1 MVAAAL
7 VINFSKGTNPFT
19 ETTLLHLKTKN
30 VDGLKRNSVVLMAGV
45 PVGSIS
51 AIHLDT
57 DTGIVTLDAK
67 IKAEY
72 QIRDRR
78 QVLHRDRRFSR
89 RQIHRRHPRRRT
101 SSRRSRTA
109 LTVICQESFD
119 LVRAARS
126 ATDLMDELKTV
137 ASQITNIV
145 NRIDSKLLDEQT
157 LTNLAAGLSNL
168 REISAEAS
176 ATIAGVN
183 QLILTN
189 TPPINAAIENV
200 VTFSEQL
207 KNAGGDLQNLINTNS
222 VVIDESLA
230 NIKKTTESLHNLVAA
245 AEQGKGL
252 AGKLFSDEELAS
264 NFSLLSSNLV
274 DVSVKLNRGGL
285 WSILWADKNNR
296 RRQTHETQADH
307 WPQPPLM
314 AKPTDIRAAAAELFF
329 LPVETRVPLK
339 FGPETLTHV
348 TCARARLTVRLA
360 NGGTATGWG
369 ETPLSVQWVWPSA
382 LPYEPRHQALKEFL
396 HPPGQS
402 VGGIRRPGPFAG
414 TGPRLPANRTAQAAR
429 RLQRRKPRRRTD
441 AVARRA
447 RMLLALRHRA
457 ARRAWPSTWPAD
469 LRDVHARVPQPRPW
483 PVPRAGQRLRHQ
495 LRRSVP

>member
-1 MVAAAL
+1 MKEKQEWKVGLFLAISLVVAASL
-7 VINFSKGTNPFT
+7 VINFSKGINPFT

-51 AIHLDT
+51 GIHLNT

-72 QIRDRR
+72 QIRADAK
-78 QVLHRDRRFSR
+78 FF
-89 RQIHRRHPRRRT
+89 IE
-101 SSRRSRTA
+101 TA
-109 LTVICQESFD
+109 GFLGDKYIGVIPGDNKLPPLENRATVICQESFD

-176 ATIAGVN
+176 ATIDGVN

-207 KNAGGDLQNLINTNS
+207 KDAGGDMQNLVASNS
-222 VVIDESLA
+222 VIIDESLT
-230 NIKKTTESLHNLVAA
+230 NIKATTESLRNLVTA

-252 AGKLFSDEELAS
+252 AGKLLSDEELAS
-264 NFSLLSSNLV
+264 NFSMLSSNLV

-285 WSILWADKNNR
+285 WSILWADKNKDDDKPTKLRPTIGPNR
-296 RRQTHETQADH
+296 R
-307 WPQPPLM
+307 
-314 AKPTDIRAAAAELFF
+314 
-329 LPVETRVPLK
+329 
-339 FGPETLTHV
+339 
-348 TCARARLTVRLA
+348 
-360 NGGTATGWG
+360 
-369 ETPLSVQWVWPSA
+369 
-382 LPYEPRHQALKEFL
+382 
-396 HPPGQS
+396 
-402 VGGIRRPGPFAG
+402 
-414 TGPRLPANRTAQAAR
+414 
-429 RLQRRKPRRRTD
+429 
-441 AVARRA
+441 
-447 RMLLALRHRA
+447 
-457 ARRAWPSTWPAD
+457 
-469 LRDVHARVPQPRPW
+469 
-483 PVPRAGQRLRHQ
+483 
-495 LRRSVP
+495 

>member
-1 MVAAAL
+1 MKTKTEWKVGLFLAVSLVVAAAL
-7 VINFSKGTNPFT
+7 VVNFSKGTNPFT
-19 ETTLLHLKTKN
+19 KTTLLHLTTKN

-45 PVGSIS
+45 PVGKIS

-72 QIRDRR
+72 PIRADAK
-78 QVLHRDRRFSR
+78 FF
-89 RQIHRRHPRRRT
+89 IE
-101 SSRRSRTA
+101 TA
-109 LTVICQESFD
+109 GFLGDKYIGVIPGANELPPLNNGDTRACEESFD
-119 LVRAARS
+119 LVRTARS

-207 KNAGGDLQNLINTNS
+207 KDAGSDLQSLINTNS
-222 VVIDESLA
+222 IVIDESLG
-230 NIKKTTESLHNLVAA
+230 NIKNTTESLHNLVAA

-264 NFSLLSSNLV
+264 NFSMLSSNLV
-274 DVSVKLNRGGL
+274 EVSTKLNRSGL
-285 WSILWADKNNR
+285 WGILWKNKEKKPDDDTPSKPNRPGARNR
-296 RRQTHETQADH
+296 R
-307 WPQPPLM
+307 
-314 AKPTDIRAAAAELFF
+314 
-329 LPVETRVPLK
+329 
-339 FGPETLTHV
+339 
-348 TCARARLTVRLA
+348 
-360 NGGTATGWG
+360 
-369 ETPLSVQWVWPSA
+369 
-382 LPYEPRHQALKEFL
+382 
-396 HPPGQS
+396 
-402 VGGIRRPGPFAG
+402 
-414 TGPRLPANRTAQAAR
+414 
-429 RLQRRKPRRRTD
+429 
-441 AVARRA
+441 
-447 RMLLALRHRA
+447 
-457 ARRAWPSTWPAD
+457 
-469 LRDVHARVPQPRPW
+469 
-483 PVPRAGQRLRHQ
+483 
-495 LRRSVP
+495 

>member
-1 MVAAAL
+1 MKANKEWKVGLFLAVSLVVAAAL

-45 PVGSIS
+45 PVGKIS

-67 IKAEY
+67 IKAQY
-72 QIRDRR
+72 QIRADAK
-78 QVLHRDRRFSR
+78 FF
-89 RQIHRRHPRRRT
+89 IE
-101 SSRRSRTA
+101 TA
-109 LTVICQESFD
+109 GFLGDKYIGVIPGDNKLPPLENGATVVCQESFD

-176 ATIAGVN
+176 ATIAAVN

-200 VTFSEQL
+200 VTFSGQL
-207 KNAGGDLQNLINTNS
+207 KDAGTDLRSLISTNR

-230 NIKKTTESLHNLVAA
+230 NIKETTESLRNLVAA

-252 AGKLFSDEELAS
+252 AGKLFSDEELAR
-264 NFSLLSSNLV
+264 NFSMLSSNLV
-274 DVSVKLNRGGL
+274 DVSAKLNRGGL
-285 WSILWADKNNR
+285 WGILWADKNKNTDDGKPTKLRPAGGRNR
-296 RRQTHETQADH
+296 R
-307 WPQPPLM
+307 
-314 AKPTDIRAAAAELFF
+314 
-329 LPVETRVPLK
+329 
-339 FGPETLTHV
+339 
-348 TCARARLTVRLA
+348 
-360 NGGTATGWG
+360 
-369 ETPLSVQWVWPSA
+369 
-382 LPYEPRHQALKEFL
+382 
-396 HPPGQS
+396 
-402 VGGIRRPGPFAG
+402 
-414 TGPRLPANRTAQAAR
+414 
-429 RLQRRKPRRRTD
+429 
-441 AVARRA
+441 
-447 RMLLALRHRA
+447 
-457 ARRAWPSTWPAD
+457 
-469 LRDVHARVPQPRPW
+469 
-483 PVPRAGQRLRHQ
+483 
-495 LRRSVP
+495 

>member
-1 MVAAAL
+1 MKAKKEWKVGLFLAIALVVTAAL

-19 ETTLLHLKTKN
+19 ETTLLHLTTKN

-45 PVGSIS
+45 PVGRIS

-67 IKAEY
+67 IKAQY
-72 QIRDRR
+72 LIRADAK
-78 QVLHRDRRFSR
+78 FF
-89 RQIHRRHPRRRT
+89 IE
-101 SSRRSRTA
+101 TA
-109 LTVICQESFD
+109 GFLGDKYIGVIPSDNKLPPLKNGATVICQESFD

-207 KNAGGDLQNLINTNS
+207 KDAGGDMQNLVATNS

-230 NIKKTTESLHNLVAA
+230 NIKATTESLRNLVAA
-245 AEQGKGL
+245 AERGEGL
-252 AGKLFSDEELAS
+252 AGKLFSDQELAQNLS
-264 NFSLLSSNLV
+264 VLSSNLV
-274 DVSVKLNRGGL
+274 EVSTKLNKGGL
-285 WSILWADKNNR
+285 WGILWKDKPKKPDDEKPKNLRSPASRNR
-296 RRQTHETQADH
+296 R
-307 WPQPPLM
+307 
-314 AKPTDIRAAAAELFF
+314 
-329 LPVETRVPLK
+329 
-339 FGPETLTHV
+339 
-348 TCARARLTVRLA
+348 
-360 NGGTATGWG
+360 
-369 ETPLSVQWVWPSA
+369 
-382 LPYEPRHQALKEFL
+382 
-396 HPPGQS
+396 
-402 VGGIRRPGPFAG
+402 
-414 TGPRLPANRTAQAAR
+414 
-429 RLQRRKPRRRTD
+429 
-441 AVARRA
+441 
-447 RMLLALRHRA
+447 
-457 ARRAWPSTWPAD
+457 
-469 LRDVHARVPQPRPW
+469 
-483 PVPRAGQRLRHQ
+483 
-495 LRRSVP
+495 

>member
-1 MVAAAL
+1 MKAKKEWKVGLFLAIALVVTAAL

-19 ETTLLHLKTKN
+19 ETTLLHLTTKN

-45 PVGSIS
+45 PVGRIS

-67 IKAEY
+67 IKAQY
-72 QIRDRR
+72 QIRADAK
-78 QVLHRDRRFSR
+78 FF
-89 RQIHRRHPRRRT
+89 IE
-101 SSRRSRTA
+101 TA
-109 LTVICQESFD
+109 GFLGDKYIGVIPSDNKLPPLKNGATVICQESFD

-207 KNAGGDLQNLINTNS
+207 KDAGGDLQNLISTNS

-230 NIKKTTESLHNLVAA
+230 NIKATTESLRNLVAA
-245 AEQGKGL
+245 AERGEGL
-252 AGKLFSDEELAS
+252 AGKLFSDQELAQNLS
-264 NFSLLSSNLV
+264 VLSSNLV
-274 DVSVKLNRGGL
+274 EVSTKLNKGGL
-285 WSILWADKNNR
+285 WGILWKDKPKKPDDDKPKNLRSPAGRNR
-296 RRQTHETQADH
+296 R
-307 WPQPPLM
+307 
-314 AKPTDIRAAAAELFF
+314 
-329 LPVETRVPLK
+329 
-339 FGPETLTHV
+339 
-348 TCARARLTVRLA
+348 
-360 NGGTATGWG
+360 
-369 ETPLSVQWVWPSA
+369 
-382 LPYEPRHQALKEFL
+382 
-396 HPPGQS
+396 
-402 VGGIRRPGPFAG
+402 
-414 TGPRLPANRTAQAAR
+414 
-429 RLQRRKPRRRTD
+429 
-441 AVARRA
+441 
-447 RMLLALRHRA
+447 
-457 ARRAWPSTWPAD
+457 
-469 LRDVHARVPQPRPW
+469 
-483 PVPRAGQRLRHQ
+483 
-495 LRRSVP
+495 

>member
-1 MVAAAL
+1 MKAKQEWKVGLFLAISLVVAASL

-51 AIHLDT
+51 GIHLNT

-72 QIRDRR
+72 QIRADAK
-78 QVLHRDRRFSR
+78 FF
-89 RQIHRRHPRRRT
+89 IE
-101 SSRRSRTA
+101 TA
-109 LTVICQESFD
+109 GFLGDKYIGVIPGDNKLPPLENRATVICQESFD

-207 KNAGGDLQNLINTNS
+207 KDAGGDIQNLVASNS
-222 VVIDESLA
+222 VVIDESLT
-230 NIKKTTESLHNLVAA
+230 NIKATTESLRNLVAA

-264 NFSLLSSNLV
+264 NFSMLSSNLV

-285 WSILWADKNNR
+285 WSILWADKNKDDGKPTKLRPTIGPNR
-296 RRQTHETQADH
+296 R
-307 WPQPPLM
+307 
-314 AKPTDIRAAAAELFF
+314 
-329 LPVETRVPLK
+329 
-339 FGPETLTHV
+339 
-348 TCARARLTVRLA
+348 
-360 NGGTATGWG
+360 
-369 ETPLSVQWVWPSA
+369 
-382 LPYEPRHQALKEFL
+382 
-396 HPPGQS
+396 
-402 VGGIRRPGPFAG
+402 
-414 TGPRLPANRTAQAAR
+414 
-429 RLQRRKPRRRTD
+429 
-441 AVARRA
+441 
-447 RMLLALRHRA
+447 
-457 ARRAWPSTWPAD
+457 
-469 LRDVHARVPQPRPW
+469 
-483 PVPRAGQRLRHQ
+483 
-495 LRRSVP
+495 

>member
-1 MVAAAL
+1 MKAKQEWKVGLFLAISLVVAASL

-51 AIHLDT
+51 GIHLNT

-72 QIRDRR
+72 QIRADAK
-78 QVLHRDRRFSR
+78 FF
-89 RQIHRRHPRRRT
+89 IE
-101 SSRRSRTA
+101 TA
-109 LTVICQESFD
+109 GFLGDKYIGVIPGDNKLPPLENRATVICQESFD

-207 KNAGGDLQNLINTNS
+207 KDAGGDMQNLVATNS
-222 VVIDESLA
+222 VVIDESLT
-230 NIKKTTESLHNLVAA
+230 NIKATTESLRNLVAA

-264 NFSLLSSNLV
+264 NFSMLSSNLV

-285 WSILWADKNNR
+285 WSILWADKNKDDDKPTKLRPTIGPNR
-296 RRQTHETQADH
+296 R
-307 WPQPPLM
+307 
-314 AKPTDIRAAAAELFF
+314 
-329 LPVETRVPLK
+329 
-339 FGPETLTHV
+339 
-348 TCARARLTVRLA
+348 
-360 NGGTATGWG
+360 
-369 ETPLSVQWVWPSA
+369 
-382 LPYEPRHQALKEFL
+382 
-396 HPPGQS
+396 
-402 VGGIRRPGPFAG
+402 
-414 TGPRLPANRTAQAAR
+414 
-429 RLQRRKPRRRTD
+429 
-441 AVARRA
+441 
-447 RMLLALRHRA
+447 
-457 ARRAWPSTWPAD
+457 
-469 LRDVHARVPQPRPW
+469 
-483 PVPRAGQRLRHQ
+483 
-495 LRRSVP
+495 

>member
-1 MVAAAL
+1 MKVKKEWKVGLFLAVSLVVAAAL

-19 ETTLLHLKTKN
+19 KTILLHLKTKN

-51 AIHLDT
+51 AIRLDT
-57 DTGIVTLDAK
+57 DTGWVTLDAK
-67 IKAEY
+67 IKAQYKISADAKFFIE
-72 QIRDRR
+72 
-78 QVLHRDRRFSR
+78 
-89 RQIHRRHPRRRT
+89 
-101 SSRRSRTA
+101 TA
-109 LTVICQESFD
+109 GFLGDKYIGVIPGDNKLPPLKNVDEVICQESFD

-168 REISAEAS
+168 REISSEAS

-207 KNAGGDLQNLINTNS
+207 KDAGSDLQSLINTNS
-222 VVIDESLA
+222 IVIDEALG

-264 NFSLLSSNLV
+264 NFSMLSSNLV
-274 DVSVKLNRGGL
+274 EVSTKLNRSGL
-285 WSILWADKNNR
+285 WGSLWKNKEKKPDDDTPSKPNRPGARNR
-296 RRQTHETQADH
+296 R
-307 WPQPPLM
+307 
-314 AKPTDIRAAAAELFF
+314 
-329 LPVETRVPLK
+329 
-339 FGPETLTHV
+339 
-348 TCARARLTVRLA
+348 
-360 NGGTATGWG
+360 
-369 ETPLSVQWVWPSA
+369 
-382 LPYEPRHQALKEFL
+382 
-396 HPPGQS
+396 
-402 VGGIRRPGPFAG
+402 
-414 TGPRLPANRTAQAAR
+414 
-429 RLQRRKPRRRTD
+429 
-441 AVARRA
+441 
-447 RMLLALRHRA
+447 
-457 ARRAWPSTWPAD
+457 
-469 LRDVHARVPQPRPW
+469 
-483 PVPRAGQRLRHQ
+483 
-495 LRRSVP
+495 

>member
-1 MVAAAL
+1 MKANKEWKVGLFLAVSLVVAAAL
-7 VINFSKGTNPFT
+7 VINFSKGINPFT

-67 IKAEY
+67 IKAQY
-72 QIRDRR
+72 QIRADAK
-78 QVLHRDRRFSR
+78 FF
-89 RQIHRRHPRRRT
+89 IE
-101 SSRRSRTA
+101 TA
-109 LTVICQESFD
+109 GFLGDKYIGVIPGDMIPGDNKLPPLENGAEVICQESFD

-207 KNAGGDLQNLINTNS
+207 KDAGGDLQNLINTNS
-222 VVIDESLA
+222 IVIDESLA
-230 NIKKTTESLHNLVAA
+230 NIKKTTESLRNLVAA
-245 AEQGKGL
+245 AERGEGL
-252 AGKLFSDEELAS
+252 AGKLFSDQELAQNLS
-264 NFSLLSSNLV
+264 VLSSNLV
-274 DVSVKLNRGGL
+274 DVSTKLNKSGL
-285 WSILWADKNNR
+285 WGILWKDK
-296 RRQTHETQADH
+296 E
-307 WPQPPLM
+307 
-314 AKPTDIRAAAAELFF
+314 K
-329 LPVETRVPLK
+329 
-339 FGPETLTHV
+339 
-348 TCARARLTVRLA
+348 
-360 NGGTATGWG
+360 
-369 ETPLSVQWVWPSA
+369 TPITTT
-382 LPYEPRHQALKEFL
+382 PR
-396 HPPGQS
+396 
-402 VGGIRRPGPFAG
+402 I
-414 TGPRLPANRTAQAAR
+414 
-429 RLQRRKPRRRTD
+429 
-441 AVARRA
+441 
-447 RMLLALRHRA
+447 
-457 ARRAWPSTWPAD
+457 
-469 LRDVHARVPQPRPW
+469 
-483 PVPRAGQRLRHQ
+483 
-495 LRRSVP
+495 

>member
-1 MVAAAL
+1 MKEKKEWKVGLFLAVSLVVAAAL

-67 IKAEY
+67 IKAQY
-72 QIRDRR
+72 QIRTDAK
-78 QVLHRDRRFSR
+78 FF
-89 RQIHRRHPRRRT
+89 IE
-101 SSRRSRTA
+101 TA
-109 LTVICQESFD
+109 GFLGDKYIGVIPGDIIPGDNKLPALKNGDEVICQESFD

-176 ATIAGVN
+176 ATLAGVN

-264 NFSLLSSNLV
+264 NFSMLSSNLV

-285 WSILWADKNNR
+285 WSILWADKNKDDGKPTKLRPTIGPNR
-296 RRQTHETQADH
+296 R
-307 WPQPPLM
+307 
-314 AKPTDIRAAAAELFF
+314 
-329 LPVETRVPLK
+329 
-339 FGPETLTHV
+339 
-348 TCARARLTVRLA
+348 
-360 NGGTATGWG
+360 
-369 ETPLSVQWVWPSA
+369 
-382 LPYEPRHQALKEFL
+382 
-396 HPPGQS
+396 
-402 VGGIRRPGPFAG
+402 
-414 TGPRLPANRTAQAAR
+414 
-429 RLQRRKPRRRTD
+429 
-441 AVARRA
+441 
-447 RMLLALRHRA
+447 
-457 ARRAWPSTWPAD
+457 
-469 LRDVHARVPQPRPW
+469 
-483 PVPRAGQRLRHQ
+483 
-495 LRRSVP
+495 

>member
-1 MVAAAL
+1 MKAKQEWKVGLFLAISLVVAAAL

-51 AIHLDT
+51 GIHLNT

-72 QIRDRR
+72 QIRADAK
-78 QVLHRDRRFSR
+78 FF
-89 RQIHRRHPRRRT
+89 IE
-101 SSRRSRTA
+101 TA
-109 LTVICQESFD
+109 GFLGDKYIGVIPGDNKLPPLENRATVICQESFD

-176 ATIAGVN
+176 ATIDGVN

-207 KNAGGDLQNLINTNS
+207 KDAGGDMQNLVATNS
-222 VVIDESLA
+222 VVIDESLT
-230 NIKKTTESLHNLVAA
+230 NIKATTESLRNLAAA

-264 NFSLLSSNLV
+264 NFSMLSSNLV

-285 WSILWADKNNR
+285 WSILWADKNKDDGKPTKLRPTIGPNR
-296 RRQTHETQADH
+296 R
-307 WPQPPLM
+307 
-314 AKPTDIRAAAAELFF
+314 
-329 LPVETRVPLK
+329 
-339 FGPETLTHV
+339 
-348 TCARARLTVRLA
+348 
-360 NGGTATGWG
+360 
-369 ETPLSVQWVWPSA
+369 
-382 LPYEPRHQALKEFL
+382 
-396 HPPGQS
+396 
-402 VGGIRRPGPFAG
+402 
-414 TGPRLPANRTAQAAR
+414 
-429 RLQRRKPRRRTD
+429 
-441 AVARRA
+441 
-447 RMLLALRHRA
+447 
-457 ARRAWPSTWPAD
+457 
-469 LRDVHARVPQPRPW
+469 
-483 PVPRAGQRLRHQ
+483 
-495 LRRSVP
+495 